1 MVLPSKCATKKRML
15 VYLADLVV
23 NFSWFLA
30 KLNLGN
36 TRFVSWFCFEK
47 CATLRLLV
55 SVKVHSYCYSNRFL
69 GKELTIWKIGRVWKY
84 TRQNY
89 KTCIFQLQHWEK
101 GEKKG
106 LGTKLFSPILMAEIL
121 KKILLTSIV
130 APFLILRDLGQRNQV
145 VTQQS
150 SWPGSVAKLWGFDQ
164 ARLEL
169 AQLQPRLLLTK
180 KKGWMAITL

>member
-101 GEKKG
+101 GEKKRSWHK
-106 LGTKLFSPILMAEIL
+106 TIFSNFNGRNL
-121 KKILLTSIV
+121 KKNFTYFNCCSFFNSSGLRAKKSGGNATVLLTWLGSKTLGLRSSSARIGS
-130 APFLILRDLGQRNQV
+130 AP
-145 VTQQS
+145 
-150 SWPGSVAKLWGFDQ
+150 
-164 ARLEL
+164 
-169 AQLQPRLLLTK
+169 TK
-180 KKGWMAITL
+180 ASLN